1 MRALQQILFAMPQ
14 RLKLFTVDDS
24 PQVVKRIHLLVNDV
38 DGGDFLGNA
47 HSMGDALQLIDDLR
61 PDVVILDIQL
71 DKTNPV
77 ENGINLL
84 QEVKKRF
91 PVITVIMLSNFSM
104 VPYRKKCLQLGA
116 DYFFDKSAE
125 FEKIPAVLKNLINTN

>member
-1 MRALQQILFAMPQ
+1 MRALQQILFAMAP
-14 RLKLFTVDDS
+14 RLKLITVDDS
-24 PQVVKRIHLLVNDV
+24 PQIVRRIHLLVNDV
-38 DGGDFLGNA
+38 DGVDFLGNA
-47 HSMGDALQLIDDLR
+47 CSVGDALQLLDDLR

-71 DKTNPV
+71 NKINPV
-77 ENGINLL
+77 ENGISLL

-116 DYFFDKSAE
+116 DYFFDKSAD
-125 FEKIPAVLKNLINTN
+125 FEKIPAVLKDLIDAN